1 MTNNFPKQVM
11 AGNFAC
17 AARFYPW
24 FYALATGPST
34 LPTYLQ
40 SLLALHAPPRR
51 QRLGEPGERLVREPG
66 LVVEDVEDL
75 LQVVLVLLHVELRV
89 RDQHALALPLLE
101 PHQFCQVEVIG

>member
-1 MTNNFPKQVM
+1 MRNPRKGRDQILPS
-11 AGNFAC
+11 GNLVLC
-17 AARFYPW
+17 
-24 FYALATGPST
+24 
-34 LPTYLQ
+34 TYLQ

-89 RDQHALALPLLE
+89 GDEHALALLLLE
-101 PHQFCQVEVIG
+101 PHHSCQEEVVGRYLKGDLKKHF